1 MKINILFV
9 TQLGWHVNNVLQDA
23 VKGHTGSL
31 QDVLDRTSLET
42 VQNNGEKKKRKVIY
56 CLYMPMENNLI
67 MK

>member
-42 VQNNGEKKKRKVIY
+42 VQNNGGKKKESNLLP
-56 CLYMPMENNLI
+56 LYANG
-67 MK
+67 K